1 MGDREAGSDLDAQHA
16 APPIAQGNEEE
27 SSFHQDME
35 FIQENQEL
43 DVGERRF
50 QQMENTIRMLQDSLL
65 ASQQNHVNTI
75 QELQERLS
83 AAEASTKS
91 TNAVNKML
99 VDISVK
105 MDLEVPVDELFP
117 YAVEEIKKL
126 HSYRFDSCKVITPET
141 NEKPFLDLPS
151 VLLGNFGDTIDT
163 NAACHALST
172 AVALYLST
180 CTDKTTVFLPFVTD
194 KFVHDNVESLNA
206 GFFSGVK
213 SRGEVRNIIG
223 MVNHGINF
231 TTCFAEKDQGDSW
244 YCLFMNN
251 TDQNENLINSCV
263 SNTFAKS
270 LLSCSG
276 FEISENS
283 AKLVNC
289 STKERH
295 KSRYDEYDFTWFQNL
310 CGTKPVQNKDSVL
323 DSVRVAFAIVDKSI
337 NSEIDSD
344 LYDSMLEIVNQYQV
358 ILGCC
363 KDESII
369 DLYKSNF
376 ECFKNLD
383 ENRLDKD
390 LQDKDSEDEDRLWP
404 WRNLSPMEKM
414 YLANELREAG
424 LCKPMKYC
432 REWKYNG
439 PPEYSLADMIYTIK
453 DIVENEVVITN
464 EQMEMQWVKELIGD
478 FMRVEFEEPE
488 WRDDNL
494 NKELLYKLDTKMV
507 EKVVKAHH
515 FLRRVHSKI
524 MNEEKKQYSR

>member
-50 QQMENTIRMLQDSLL
+50 QQMENTIRMLQD
-65 ASQQNHVNTI
+65 SQQNHVNTI

-126 HSYRFDSCKVITPET
+126 HSYKFDSCKVITPET

-231 TTCFAEKDQGDSW
+231 TTCFAEKDRGDSW

-251 TDQNENLINSCV
+251 TDQNENLIYRCV
-263 SNTFAKS
+263 SKTFAKS

-283 AKLVNC
+283 SKLVNC

-295 KSRYDEYDFTWFQNL
+295 KSRYDEHDFTWFQNL
-310 CGTKPVQNKDSVL
+310 CSSKPVHKKDSIF

-344 LYDSMLEIVNQYQV
+344 LYDSMLEIVNQYEV
-358 ILGCC
+358 LLGCC

-369 DLYKSNF
+369 DQFVETSCIEL
-376 ECFKNLD
+376 CFQIA
-383 ENRLDKD
+383 E
-390 LQDKDSEDEDRLWP
+390 
-404 WRNLSPMEKM
+404 
-414 YLANELREAG
+414 
-424 LCKPMKYC
+424 
-432 REWKYNG
+432 
-439 PPEYSLADMIYTIK
+439 
-453 DIVENEVVITN
+453 
-464 EQMEMQWVKELIGD
+464 ELILSGD
-478 FMRVEFEEPE
+478 LHWSPQTNYESDTFMSHVLAMVKLERSSLNKTRGILGNKFEEHFGKNYLSGKRAASSE
-488 WRDDNL
+488 QFAEEDSSSQSKKAKNGKFIVL
-494 NKELLYKLDTKMV
+494 IQLLH
-507 EKVVKAHH
+507 VK
-515 FLRRVHSKI
+515 FCTDI
-524 MNEEKKQYSR
+524 